1 MAPSETYPVVQN
13 HQKRAG
19 SKTRRIGAG
28 IFWIVVAC
36 AAGAAVFALKNQPD
50 HHGANAAGVVDSTIH
65 SPEPLPVNTIQISL
79 ESDVTQTQSYT
90 GTIRA
95 RQSSDLA
102 FEIPGTITEVT
113 ASEGESVAK
122 GQSLARLDTRTLTAQ
137 RAAVMAQLD
146 QANALLDE
154 MNAGPRTERIRSA
167 TEQVNAR
174 ESDFRLAR
182 LNRDRRVSLHK
193 AGAVSDEE
201 LDRALFA
208 VKSAEANLKD
218 AKQRLAELE
227 AGTRKEQLAAQ
238 ASAVR
243 GLESSLEEIDV
254 ALAKSEL
261 LAPFSGTISQ
271 RYADNGSVASASSP
285 VFRLIESGQLEAVIG
300 LPPDV
305 TASVVAARTN
315 SPVTLHVGD
324 RIISASI
331 RSRVRELD
339 PVTRTQN
346 VLLDV
351 DSADT
356 DLVVPGEL
364 CEWRIEQPVSRSGYW
379 LPASAL
385 TRGVRGLWSVMV
397 VVDQND
403 HCLAEKRDIE
413 ILLTESDRV
422 LARGMLS
429 DGERIVVDGL
439 HRIAAGQR
447 IIDVGQA
454 TSAERTSSIRQS
466 PAR

>member
-1 MAPSETYPVVQN
+1 MAPSETDSVVQN
-13 HQKRAG
+13 NQKRTA

-36 AAGAAVFALKNQPD
+36 AAGAAMFALKNQPALQD
-50 HHGANAAGVVDSTIH
+50 ANASRTAAAEDPTTS
-65 SPEPLPVNTIQISL
+65 SPDPLPVNTIQVYL

-95 RQSSDLA
+95 RQSSELA
-102 FEIPGTITEVT
+102 FEIPGTIIEISV
-113 ASEGESVAK
+113 SEGESVAK
-122 GQSLARLDTRTLTAQ
+122 GQSLARLDTRTLHAQ
-137 RAAVMAQLD
+137 RAAVVAQLA
-146 QANALLDE
+146 QANAVLDE
-154 MNAGPRTERIRSA
+154 MNVGPRTERIRSA
-167 TEQVNAR
+167 IEQVNAR
-174 ESDFRLAR
+174 DSDFRLAR
-182 LNRDRRVSLHK
+182 LNRDRRLSLHK

-201 LDRALFA
+201 LDRAEFA
-208 VKSAEANLKD
+208 VTSAEANLKD

-254 ALAKSEL
+254 ALAKSQL

-271 RYADNGSVASASSP
+271 RYADNGSVASASAP
-285 VFRLIESGQLEAVIG
+285 VFRLIESGKLEAVIG

-305 TASVVAARTN
+305 TASVVAAGTN

-324 RIISASI
+324 RTISASI

-346 VLLDV
+346 ILLDIE
-351 DSADT
+351 SADT

-364 CEWRIEQPVSRSGYW
+364 CEWRIEQPVNRSGYW

-385 TRGVRGLWSVMV
+385 TRGVRGLWSVMAV
-397 VVDQND
+397 IDQND

-422 LARGMLS
+422 LARGLLS
-429 DGERIVVDGL
+429 DGERVIVDGL

-447 IIDVGQA
+447 VIDAGQA
-454 TSAERTSSIRQS
+454 ASAEKASSIR
-466 PAR
+466 